1 VRAEMNVPPSAKA
14 PVVLVGADETTRQR
28 AETYQESIAR
38 LARLESISFAGEAPA
53 GAIQT
58 VVDETIVALPLA
70 DVIDISAE
78 RDRLRREI
86 EKVGSE
92 IEKIDKKLA
101 NEQFVSRAPEHVV
114 DEQRERKA
122 EAEAAAQRLQ
132 AALQRLESAA

>member
-1 VRAEMNVPPSAKA
+1 
-14 PVVLVGADETTRQR
+14 
-28 AETYQESIAR
+28 
-38 LARLESISFAGEAPA
+38 
-53 GAIQT
+53 